1 MAASYPYSCP
11 AHTSNGLTD
20 VMLSSRRIDTITFPA
35 VLLSTSPIPISHNPG
50 FLSNGIRR

>member
-1 MAASYPYSCP
+1 MVASYPYSCP

-50 FLSNGIRR
+50 FLSNGIR